1 MRHSLIVLF
10 LFTSI
15 CYSNAGVFGAGLML
29 GANTAMSNFSI
40 SEPLKTS
47 DAKLGYNFNGFLR
60 VKILSFLI
68 QPELGYTM
76 NRSGFT
82 ITEKI
87 KSIETTLNQGEIY
100 SSVLF
105 GYKLGNLRF
114 MGGPVSYSSASESI
128 NSNPASE
135 LKLTTNSN
143 SESLKFGGQIG
154 IGLDVS
160 KHFTI
165 DARFQKIITKSN
177 LISTVDNVV
186 NNFDGNLGSLS
197 LSIGYSFI
205 KM

>member
-10 LFTSI
+10 LLTSI

-40 SEPLKTS
+40 SDPLKTS

-68 QPELGYTM
+68 QPEFGYTQ

-82 ITEKI
+82 ITEKS

-114 MGGPVSYSSASESI
+114 MGGPITYSSASESI
-128 NSNPASE
+128 NSIPTSD
-135 LKLTTNSN
+135 LKLSTVSN

-165 DARFQKIITKSN
+165 DARFQKIMTKSN
-177 LISTVDNVV
+177 FISTVESISKP
-186 NNFDGNLGSLS
+186 FDGNMGALS